1 MTRNELNNEYFE
13 WMYQLVCNEQYSR
26 RLSYRK
32 LLSHL
37 HNIEFIYII
46 GMDGNRAEDGI
57 DLRYRFGY
65 EQRYKSPMIAT
76 LLDDRSCSVLEML
89 IALAMRCE
97 EHIMDDPDVGNQT
110 GQWFWNMIVNLGLG
124 SMNDGKFDEKY
135 VDDVISRFLNR
146 QYKRNGEGG
155 LFTVEHC
162 KNDLRSAEIWYQ
174 MCWYLDGVLEN
185 GRK

>member
-13 WMYQLVCNEQYSR
+13 WMYQLVCNEKYSK

-37 HNIEFIYII
+37 HSIEFVYII
-46 GMDGNRAEDGI
+46 GMDSNRAEDGI

-65 EQRYKSPMIAT
+65 ERQYERSIIAT
-76 LLDDRSCSVLEML
+76 YLDNQSCSVLEML
-89 IALAMRCE
+89 TALAIRCE
-97 EHIMDDPDVGNQT
+97 EHIMDDPDVGNRT

-124 SMNDGKFDEKY
+124 SMNDAKHNKDY
-135 VDDVISRFLNR
+135 VDGVISRFMNR
-146 QYKRNGEGG
+146 EYKRNGEGG

-162 KNDLRSAEIWYQ
+162 KHDLRTAEIWYQ
-174 MCWYLDGVLEN
+174 MCWHLDDILLS
-185 GRK
+185 